1 MAASDNI
8 TTEAAEKIPGPNKT
22 GEQSELEKSLFR
34 EVVETI
40 GLAVILAIILRTFVI
55 QAFFIPSGSMENTL
69 LPGDM
74 ILVNKFIYYFTDYKH
89 GDIIVFKYP
98 KEPEKDY
105 IKRVIGLP
113 GDTVEIK
120 NGDIYINDK
129 LTEEKYT
136 KQKAAD
142 DIILHASAGAD
153 VPLSKIKVPE
163 GKLFVMGDNRNNS
176 QDSRFWGYLPKEN
189 IRGKAL
195 LIYWPLNRI
204 GLIR

>member
-195 LIYWPLNRI
+195 LIY
-204 GLIR
+204 